1 MIPIT
6 KEIKRIN
13 KSGGKKNISFK
24 LQFTENVGFM
34 ASSSSNTVDSSL
46 KGFIKLNV
54 NMDMIIKNAKLSE
67 LNTKIENFV
76 LNT

>member
-6 KEIKRIN
+6 KEIKRIKKN
-13 KSGGKKNISFK
+13 GGKKNISFK

>member
-1 MIPIT
+1 M
-6 KEIKRIN
+6 EE
-13 KSGGKKNISFK
+13 KKNISFK